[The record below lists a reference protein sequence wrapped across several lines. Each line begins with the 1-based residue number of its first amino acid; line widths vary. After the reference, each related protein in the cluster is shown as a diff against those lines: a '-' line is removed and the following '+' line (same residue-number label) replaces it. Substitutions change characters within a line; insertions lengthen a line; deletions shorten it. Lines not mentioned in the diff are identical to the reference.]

1 MNRSVLRWV
10 GVAVIA
16 AGVTAL
22 AADLPRLL
30 RRLELFRIQRVEVV
44 GTRYMAPH
52 DVLALSGITAESS
65 LFDDAD
71 AWRAALEAHPLVAA
85 VRVERD
91 LPSTVVLHVTEA
103 EPVAFV
109 RTPELRP
116 VDASGRLLPIEP
128 AERSL
133 DLPVL
138 ATASRIGDDE
148 RIADPA
154 SLALL
159 AVLNAVRG
167 SEPMLAA
174 AVSEVAPAADG
185 AVRLVLGE
193 PAHAEVLL
201 PTDAGGLRLR
211 QLGVTIEDL
220 RAREEFARVKRID
233 ARFHDQVVVSL
244 TSRSAS

>member
-1 MNRSVLRWV
+1 MKRSVLRWV
-10 GVAVIA
+10 AVAAVA

-30 RRLELFRIQRVEVV
+30 RRVEFFRVQRVEVV

-52 DVLALSGITAESS
+52 DVLALSGITSASN

-109 RTPELRP
+109 RTPALLP
-116 VDASGRLLPIEP
+116 VDASGRVLPIDP
-128 AERSL
+128 TERSL

-138 ATASRIGDDE
+138 AAASRIGEDG

-154 SLALL
+154 ALVLL
-159 AVLNAVRG
+159 ATLNAVRRA
-167 SEPMLAA
+167 EPILAA

-193 PAHAEVLL
+193 PAHVEVLL
-201 PTDAGGLRLR
+201 PAEPGGLRLR
-211 QLGVTIEDL
+211 QLGLAIADL
-220 RAREEFARVKRID
+220 RARQELARVKRID
-233 ARFHDQVVVSL
+233 ARFHDQVVVTL
-244 TSRSAS
+244 TARTSS

>member
-1 MNRSVLRWV
+1 MNRSVLRWLGIALV
-10 GVAVIA
+10 A

-30 RRLELFRIQRVEVV
+30 RRLEFFRVERVEVV

-52 DVLALSGITAESS
+52 DVLALSGITSASS

-71 AWRAALEAHPLVAA
+71 AWRAALEGHPLVAA

-116 VDASGRLLPIEP
+116 VDASGRLLPIDP

-138 ATASRIGDDE
+138 ATTSRIGDDE

-159 AVLNAVRG
+159 ATLNAVRG

-201 PTDAGGLRLR
+201 PADAGGLRLR

-233 ARFHDQVVVSL
+233 VRFHDQVVVSL

>member
-1 MNRSVLRWV
+1 MSRPVLRWV
-10 GVAVIA
+10 VVALLA
-16 AGVTAL
+16 GGVTAL
-22 AADLPRLL
+22 AAEGPRLL
-30 RRLELFRIQRVEVV
+30 RRVAFFRVQRVEVV

-52 DVLALSGITAESS
+52 EALELSGITAASS
-65 LFDDAD
+65 VFDDAD
-71 AWRAALEAHPLVAA
+71 AWRDALLGHPLVAA

-103 EPVAFV
+103 QPVALV
-109 RTPELRP
+109 RTPALRP
-116 VDASGRLLPIEP
+116 VDAAGRVLPIDP

-138 ATASRIGDDE
+138 ATESRIGDDE
-148 RIADPA
+148 RVADPA

-159 AVLNAVRG
+159 AALNAVRG

-185 AVRLVLGE
+185 AVRLLLSE

-201 PTDAGGLRLR
+201 PAEAGGLRLR
-211 QLGVTIEDL
+211 QLGVTLQDL
-220 RAREEFARVKRID
+220 RARQELSRVKRID
-233 ARFHDQVVVSL
+233 VRFHDQVVVSL
-244 TSRSAS
+244 TSTSAS

>member
-1 MNRSVLRWV
+1 MSRTVVRWV
-10 GVAVIA
+10 AIALAA

-30 RRLELFRIQRVEVV
+30 RRLEFFRVERVEVV

-52 DVLALSGITAESS
+52 DVLALSGITSASS

-71 AWRAALEAHPLVAA
+71 AWRAALEDHPLVAA

-116 VDASGRLLPIEP
+116 VDASGRLLPIDP

-138 ATASRIGDDE
+138 ATTSRIGEDG
-148 RIADPA
+148 RVADPA

-159 AVLNAVRG
+159 DALNAVRG

-201 PTDAGGLRLR
+201 PPHAGGLRLR
-211 QLGVTIEDL
+211 QLGSTLEDL
-220 RAREEFARVKRID
+220 RARGEYGRVRRID

-244 TSRSAS
+244 TSKSAS